1 MLTGLTP
8 GSYDLPES
16 SLKDKVKDMEKAWRP
31 AIVLFSLLAA
41 AYAAIDGLKPPRPLP
56 ENAPP
61 RGDILPFMR

>member
-1 MLTGLTP
+1 LTGIAF

-41 AYAAIDGLKPPRPLP
+41 AYAVIDGLKPPRPLP

-61 RGDILPFMR
+61 EGDILPILG

>member
-1 MLTGLTP
+1 M
-8 GSYDLPES
+8 
-16 SLKDKVKDMEKAWRP
+16 KDKGKDMEKAWRP

-61 RGDILPFMR
+61 EGNILPIMR